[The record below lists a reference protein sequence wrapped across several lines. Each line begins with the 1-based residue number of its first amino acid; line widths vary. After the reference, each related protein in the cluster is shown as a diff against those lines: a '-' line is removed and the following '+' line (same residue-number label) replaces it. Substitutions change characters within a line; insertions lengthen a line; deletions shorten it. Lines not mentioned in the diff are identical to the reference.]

1 MKTMNDIGINAHE
14 DGAGDVP
21 ASSFEG
27 RFYDG
32 KTWTD
37 VHSEIV
43 DRTDPQEKKKSFSFL
58 RSSSSSSSSG
68 IDKTP
73 VPPILG
79 DGKILVSIPSFRDGQ
94 RCGETLL
101 ELFKKAKDP
110 DNIVVSLIEQNQENE
125 DDPFCIE
132 VYCKLA
138 GGHEIYERK
147 GPRPETIKIISKVEA
162 REKCPRNDQIRLIKV
177 HDIGAKGPTWARA
190 LGRKILGN
198 EEFCLQTAAHSS
210 FVKHW
215 DEKVRNE
222 WLSTNNEYGIISNQ
236 PKQRPKRPTPESSP
250 DRKVPRNCAIDFL
263 EVEKIPHYHS
273 EWADGKVDKLNKPLL
288 AHSWAPA
295 FSFAKCHLEESA
307 PYDGFTP
314 FVSSDVEAFAR
325 FARFWTRG
333 YDVYTPTQNIVYTKK
348 EVHPSKLQNE
358 WINKWKKRKDRLLSK
373 SLLRIRSYLEILGD
387 EESGVKLDNMGIYG
401 LGKRRTLKQLNEF
414 VGIELNTKQS
424 RSELLKC
431 GNFLWVPYNSIISP
445 LENLYSNP
453 DDLQPQPIYPLRTD
467 LTFADKYEMN
477 IDIDTSEGDILN
489 NPSVPHSPPKMS
501 STSQP
506 RGDNFPYDEIFILWI
521 FGLMLWCYLCVV
533 LSKNASSWI
542 KRKSRRGK
550 NSNKNK

>member
-1 MKTMNDIGINAHE
+1 MNDIGINAHE
-14 DGAGDVP
+14 DGAGDGS
-21 ASSFEG
+21 ASNYEG

-32 KTWTD
+32 KIWTD

-43 DRTDPQEKKKSFSFL
+43 DRTAPPKKKKSFSFL
-58 RSSSSSSSSG
+58 RSSSSSSSSSK
-68 IDKTP
+68 IDKIP
-73 VPPILG
+73 VPPVFG

-138 GGHEIYERK
+138 GGGNDIYERN
-147 GPRPETIKIISKVEA
+147 GPRPETIKIISNVEA

-198 EEFCLQTAAHSS
+198 EEFCLQIATHSS
-210 FVKHW
+210 FVDNF

-236 PKQRPKRPTPESSP
+236 PKQRATTMPELSP
-250 DRKVPRNCAIDFL
+250 DQKVPRNCAIDFL
-263 EVEKIPHYHS
+263 EVEKLPHYHS
-273 EWADGKVDKLNKPLL
+273 RWADGKVDKLNKPLL
-288 AHSWAPA
+288 AHTWAPA

-348 EVHPSKLQNE
+348 EGQPNEMQNE
-358 WINKWKKRKDRLLSK
+358 WLTKWKKRKDRLLAK
-373 SLLRIRSYLEILGD
+373 SLLRIRSYLEILG
-387 EESGVKLDNMGIYG
+387 EESGVRLDNMGIYG

-414 VGIELNTKQS
+414 VGIELNTEQS
-424 RSELLKC
+424 RSELLPC
-431 GNFLWVPYNSIISP
+431 GNFRWVPYNSIISP
-445 LENLYSNP
+445 IENLYSNP

-467 LTFADKYEMN
+467 LTFANKYEFN
-477 IDIDTSEGDILN
+477 TDTDVSEGDILN
-489 NPSVPHSPPKMS
+489 NLSVPHSSLKMS
-501 STSQP
+501 SPSQT
-506 RGDNFPYDEIFILWI
+506 RGDNIPYSTLFIAWL
-521 FGLMLWCYLCVV
+521 FGLVLWCYVHVV
-533 LSKNASSWI
+533 LTKNVSGI
-542 KRKSRRGK
+542 RIKSRRGK
-550 NSNKNK
+550 NSYKNK